1 MTHHLVLGAGGIGRA
16 ATTHLVARGHT
27 VTLASRSGIV
37 ALRPWEELP
46 GGSDAVTVATVD
58 AADPAALTLLATGA
72 ASIVNAINPP
82 SYTSWEQD
90 WPPVAEAL
98 LLAAERSGAG
108 LVTIGNLYNYGRVDA
123 PMSEETVEAPNGH
136 KGALRAAMWQEA
148 RSRHEAGRLRATE
161 LRASDYFGPGAQARV
176 SLLNDSVI
184 SRAAKGSAALLP
196 MGVADAAH
204 SWTYLPD
211 IGELAAVLA
220 TDDRSWGRVWHVP
233 TAPARTVREVAAD
246 VARLTGHR
254 APAVRV
260 VPRPL
265 ITVLGT
271 VVPLLKEVRETR
283 HQLERP
289 FVIDATRAEQT
300 FGLSA
305 TPWDEAL
312 TATVVALGGTPAPA
326 RA

>member
-16 ATTHLVARGHT
+16 TTAHLVARGHA
-27 VTLASRSGIV
+27 VTLASRSGRV

-46 GGSDAVTVATVD
+46 GGSDAVTVAAVD
-58 AADPAALTLLATGA
+58 AVDPDALTALASGA
-72 ASIVNAINPP
+72 TSIVNAINPP
-82 SYTSWEQD
+82 SYTSWDRD
-90 WPPVAEAL
+90 WPPVAEAV

-108 LVTIGNLYNYGRVDA
+108 LVTVGNLYSYGRVGT
-123 PMSEETVEAPNGH
+123 PMTEDTVEAPNGH
-136 KGALRAAMWQEA
+136 KGAVRASMWHEA

-184 SRAAKGSAALLP
+184 ARVAAGRAALLP

-211 IGELAAVLA
+211 IGELAALLA

-233 TAPARTVREVAAD
+233 SAPARTVRQVATD
-246 VARLTGHR
+246 VARLTGHPV
-254 APAVRV
+254 PAVRV
-260 VPRPL
+260 VPRPV
-265 ITVLGT
+265 ITALGT

-283 HQLERP
+283 HQFERP
-289 FVIDATRAEQT
+289 FVLDSTHTEHT

-305 TPWDEAL
+305 TPWEEAL
-312 TATVVALGGTPAPA
+312 TATVAALGGTPAYT

>member
-1 MTHHLVLGAGGIGRA
+1 
-16 ATTHLVARGHT
+16 
-27 VTLASRSGIV
+27 
-37 ALRPWEELP
+37 
-46 GGSDAVTVATVD
+46 
-58 AADPAALTLLATGA
+58 
-72 ASIVNAINPP
+72 
-82 SYTSWEQD
+82 
-90 WPPVAEAL
+90 
-98 LLAAERSGAG
+98 
-108 LVTIGNLYNYGRVDA
+108 
-123 PMSEETVEAPNGH
+123 
-136 KGALRAAMWQEA
+136 MWHEA

-176 SLLNDSVI
+176 SLLNDAVI
-184 SRAAKGSAALLP
+184 SRVAKGRAALLP

-246 VARLTGHR
+246 VARLTGR
-254 APAVRV
+254 PTPAVRV

-265 ITVLGT
+265 ITALGA

-283 HQLERP
+283 HQFERP
-289 FVIDATRAEQT
+289 FVLDATHAEET

-312 TATVVALGGTPAPA
+312 TATVVALGGHTGIRPRLSGDRRGSREDGLSA
-326 RA
+326 RTTAGGSGWSAR